1 MQLFVLNDLLSL
13 WYQNLLIEIMRI
25 FWKEGAMFVR
35 ELPEY
40 YDEPILFL
48 ITSHVAV
55 FRKLSYICN
64 TIFLNLLNGMAK
76 DKRSDFI
83 HLRAEGSNDPNTARL
98 VPFSCSR
105 YG

>member
-1 MQLFVLNDLLSL
+1 MFVLNDLLFL
-13 WYQNLLIEIMRI
+13 RYHEPFNRNHAI

-55 FRKLSYICN
+55 FRKLSSICD
-64 TIFLNLLNGMAK
+64 TILLNLLNGMAK
-76 DKRSDFI
+76 DKRSGFI

-98 VPFSCSR
+98 VPSSCSR